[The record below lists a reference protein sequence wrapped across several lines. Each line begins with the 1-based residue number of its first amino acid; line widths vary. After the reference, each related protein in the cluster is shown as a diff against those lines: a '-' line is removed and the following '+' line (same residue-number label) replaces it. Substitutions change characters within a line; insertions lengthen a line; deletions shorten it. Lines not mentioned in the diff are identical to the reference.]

1 MNLPLIQVPSDA
13 IAGAYN
19 GKMPARALFVHQ
31 QAYHALMRIAPY
43 VVLSDLFRSP
53 ESSLAAMAKKTGVQP
68 PSYSHHNYGAAVD
81 LDVKASL
88 KRGKF
93 RDKRQLDEYMYATG
107 WPPFNARLGATGA
120 ESWHYSYLP
129 TFGGAARNTAA
140 AAEAWIVS
148 QFGADFKLSAMGIQQ
163 ALANLRL
170 YRGAI
175 DGRIGPLSRTAIAMF
190 QRSLRIGSWAKKKG
204 LRVFVEGTCDAVT
217 MRCLAYCAA
226 TRTVQP

>member
-1 MNLPLIQVPSDA
+1 MHLL
-13 IAGAYN
+13 
-19 GKMPARALFVHQ
+19 
-31 QAYHALMRIAPY
+31 
-43 VVLSDLFRSP
+43 
-53 ESSLAAMAKKTGVQP
+53 
-68 PSYSHHNYGAAVD
+68 
-81 LDVKASL
+81 
-88 KRGKF
+88 
-93 RDKRQLDEYMYATG
+93 G
-107 WPPFNARLGATGA
+107 WPPFNIKHGATGF

-129 TFGGAARNTAA
+129 NFTTNGDARNTAA
-140 AAEAWIVS
+140 AAEAWIVG

-175 DGRIGPLSRTAIAMF
+175 DGRIGPLSRTAISMF
-190 QRSLRIGSWAKKKG
+190 QRSLRIGSWARKKG